1 MQKLKKIFSVK
12 IKRVGLCSEDGI
24 PCNCQK
30 GSILIGL
37 IITMVVMSLLGAGMV
52 YLTSTSTFQEVFANN
67 HARAYY
73 VAESGGRYALSV
85 IRDAYATDKT
95 KLNAINNNQ
104 TFTLASNGG
113 QFQITNFLQDGLD
126 PETITFDSIGTV
138 NSGFLQ
144 ARRQLTYRVQ
154 TANQSGG
161 ATASGPA
168 GPINFTDYTPTS
180 LPDGSSSGISIL
192 SGGQGVNLNLAA
204 GGLGKQARVLY
215 NTAWHYSGDYNL
227 QIKATRSG
235 GGANQRWNMGLFFN
249 FQTNGSAVP
258 FGYGISYFHSW
269 TDKDIDPLIKN
280 IMPSLPTGQPISP
293 VILLWQNV
301 PGTGF
306 DWIAYAPL
314 DNTAIA
320 NILSTLDTATIVVRV
335 TRNATPAYNDIEVYF
350 GAPSPTSLGDEI
362 PTNNTRMNYLQWV
375 TPANDIKWPSFNGSW
390 PPSNDYF
397 TMVNSNITSPTVPPS
412 LPIAKWVRNTNANIT
427 ATTTFQPDTTT
438 ITGTSIPNAI
448 IRSTVLTGSN
458 YSGVGLFMDANA
470 NPQGVFYDFG
480 IQALGG
486 GGSDGSGTVIVSP

>member
-85 IRDAYATDKT
+85 IRD
-95 KLNAINNNQ
+95 NNQ

-235 GGANQRWNMGLFFN
+235 E
-249 FQTNGSAVP
+249 SALE
-258 FGYGISYFHSW
+258 YG
-269 TDKDIDPLIKN
+269 
-280 IMPSLPTGQPISP
+280 
-293 VILLWQNV
+293 VIL
-301 PGTGF
+301 
-306 DWIAYAPL
+306 
-314 DNTAIA
+314 
-320 NILSTLDTATIVVRV
+320 
-335 TRNATPAYNDIEVYF
+335 
-350 GAPSPTSLGDEI
+350 
-362 PTNNTRMNYLQWV
+362 
-375 TPANDIKWPSFNGSW
+375 
-390 PPSNDYF
+390 
-397 TMVNSNITSPTVPPS
+397 
-412 LPIAKWVRNTNANIT
+412 
-427 ATTTFQPDTTT
+427 
-438 ITGTSIPNAI
+438 
-448 IRSTVLTGSN
+448 
-458 YSGVGLFMDANA
+458 
-470 NPQGVFYDFG
+470 
-480 IQALGG
+480 
-486 GGSDGSGTVIVSP
+486 